1 MDKRIIVALDAMGGD
16 YAPVETVK
24 GAVEAVKE
32 LNVDIKLVGP
42 EDVVKAELAKYEYDK
57 ERIAVVHASEVI
69 GTDEVPTMAIRRK
82 KDSSL
87 VVALN
92 LVKKGEADAIVS
104 AGSTGALLTG
114 ALLIVGRLPG
124 VERPALGTCLPN
136 KKGFSFLI
144 DSGANVDCKPKYL
157 EQFAKMGSVYVEHV
171 FGIQEPKVA
180 LVNIGAEKEK
190 GNALTKETYE
200 LLEQAEDINFTGNIE
215 PRNIPFGEADVIVC
229 DGFVGNTILKLSEGL
244 AKTMIDIIK
253 AEITKGAYKIAAAA
267 LKTPFRNVKKFMDSD
282 EIGGAPFIGLKSL
295 VVKAHGSSNAKAF
308 KNAVRQCV
316 LFTEADII
324 GKLREH
330 LQEEKA

>member
-1 MDKRIIVALDAMGGD
+1 MEKRITVALDAMGGD
-16 YAPVETVK
+16 NAPVETVK
-24 GAVEAVKE
+24 GAIEAIKE
-32 LNVDIKLVGP
+32 LNVNIKLVGQ
-42 EDVVKAELAKYEYDK
+42 EDVVKAELAKYAYDK
-57 ERIAVVHASEVI
+57 ERIDVVHAAEVI
-69 GTDEVPTMAIRRK
+69 GTDEAPTMAIRRK

-92 LVKKGEADAIVS
+92 LVKNGEADAIVS

-124 VERPALGTCLPN
+124 VERPALGTCLPS

-144 DSGANVDCKPKYL
+144 DSGANVDCKAKYL
-157 EQFAKMGSVYVEHV
+157 EQFAKMGSVYVENV
-171 FGIQEPKVA
+171 FGIQDPKVA

-200 LLEQAEDINFTGNIE
+200 LLEQAEGINFTGNIE
-215 PRNIPFGEADVIVC
+215 PRNIPYGDADVVVC

-244 AKTMIDIIK
+244 AKTIFDILKQEIMQGFYKVGAMI
-253 AEITKGAYKIAAAA
+253 
-267 LKTPFRNVKKFMDSD
+267 LKTPFKNMKKFLDSD

-324 GKLREH
+324 GKI
-330 LQEEKA
+330 KDKI

>member
-1 MDKRIIVALDAMGGD
+1 MEKRITVALDAMGGD
-16 YAPVETVK
+16 NAPVETVK

-32 LNVDIKLVGP
+32 LNVNIKLVGQ

-57 ERIAVVHASEVI
+57 ERIEVVHA
-69 GTDEVPTMAIRRK
+69 
-82 KDSSL
+82 SL

-92 LVKKGEADAIVS
+92 LVKNGEADGIVS

-124 VERPALGTCLPN
+124 VERPALGTCLPSKN
-136 KKGFSFLI
+136 GFTFLL

-157 EQFAKMGSVYVEHV
+157 EQFAKMGSVYVENV
-171 FGIQEPKVA
+171 FGIKNPRVA

-200 LLEQAEDINFTGNIE
+200 LLEQVETINFTGNIE
-215 PRNIPFGEADVIVC
+215 PRNIPYGDADVVVC

-244 AKTMIDIIK
+244 AKTIFDILKGEIMKGFYKVGAMI
-253 AEITKGAYKIAAAA
+253 
-267 LKTPFRNVKKFMDSD
+267 LKTPFKNMKKFMDSD

-316 LFTEADII
+316 LFAEADII
-324 GKLREH
+324 GKI
-330 LQEEKA
+330 KDKI